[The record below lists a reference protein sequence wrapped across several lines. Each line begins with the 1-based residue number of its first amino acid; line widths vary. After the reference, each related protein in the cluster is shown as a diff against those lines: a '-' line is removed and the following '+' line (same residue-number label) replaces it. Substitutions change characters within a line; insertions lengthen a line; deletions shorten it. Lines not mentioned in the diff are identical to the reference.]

1 MFFVA
6 LEMPKFVPMPVIVLS
21 SLTLVLT
28 TLYQWGWVA
37 KYLDSA
43 QVPLASTLVVISE
56 LDRTCIHYP
65 IAWLA
70 VCGAKR
76 FYSVNLRRKILVA
89 KKG

>member
-1 MFFVA
+1 M
-6 LEMPKFVPMPVIVLS
+6 
-21 SLTLVLT
+21 
-28 TLYQWGWVA
+28 
-37 KYLDSA
+37 
-43 QVPLASTLVVISE
+43 VVISE